1 MGKSNYV
8 YSLNVYGMRCGMCE
22 THINNLIRNSFPVK
36 KVKSS
41 RFKKETIIYS
51 DTELNIEEVIDKIA
65 SIGYEAS
72 LKD

>member
-1 MGKSNYV
+1 
-8 YSLNVYGMRCGMCE
+8 MCE